1 MLEFCLLGTL
11 WFDPPSGGP
20 LLGWLAVK
28 TAGLDAAEAAWMLI
42 ISRKGIFR
50 FKKLLKTFLRNYHKI

>member
-1 MLEFCLLGTL
+1 MFLFRSFGIGG
-11 WFDPPSGGP
+11 PPSGGP
-20 LLGWLAVK
+20 LDWLAVK
-28 TAGLDAAEAAWMLI
+28 TAGLEAAEAAWMLI